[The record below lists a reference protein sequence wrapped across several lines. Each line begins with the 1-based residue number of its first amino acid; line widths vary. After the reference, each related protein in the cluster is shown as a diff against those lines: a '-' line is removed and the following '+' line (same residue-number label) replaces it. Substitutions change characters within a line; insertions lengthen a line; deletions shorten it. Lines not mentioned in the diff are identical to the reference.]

1 LIAESR
7 IRGVVDAA
15 LGAAHVATYLSRER
29 MGKYRDWTGQL
40 KDWNV
45 APSRCDSEPGNLA

>member
-1 LIAESR
+1 
-7 IRGVVDAA
+7 
-15 LGAAHVATYLSRER
+15 

-40 KDWNV
+40 KDWNI